1 MTDSRFWR
9 TLAVTFVAG
18 VFYLAHGLHDPASI
32 GSIPSLTQD
41 VQAGDVSIIGKPNNN
56 NLKIVTTS
64 DGGRTLYVWS
74 TTTGSDIPKYV
85 GRVTAK

>member
-1 MTDSRFWR
+1 MAESKFSR
-9 TLAVTFVAG
+9 TLAVAFVAG

-32 GSIPSLTQD
+32 GSLPSLTQE

-64 DGGRTLYVWS
+64 DDGHTLYVWS

-85 GRVTAK
+85 GKVVAR

>member
-1 MTDSRFWR
+1 MADSRFWR

-18 VFYLAHGLHDPASI
+18 VFYLAHGLHDAGSI

-41 VQAGDVSIIGKPNNN
+41 VQAGDVSIISKPNNN
-56 NLKIVTTS
+56 NVKIVTSS
-64 DGGRTLYVWS
+64 DDGHTLYVWS

-85 GRVTAK
+85 GKVVAR